1 MKSTQNNWEENK
13 YDEVAE
19 LIRLASDGK
28 VDIYPEKYERIKSFI
43 RSVEEKARIE
53 EQVKFVPMV
62 SKLQQELK
70 LEKTLS
76 KAVEKLNVECLAE
89 TTLSE
94 GENNCACGEQTTF
107 GDADVEIGGVCHRLK
122 KPCYVIASQKETHLK
137 PTVRSFITFCE
148 AHPDYRLF
156 QALQAWLKENGHH
169 VEYIYLQ
176 KPHGPLEDA
185 FYLDDI
191 K

>member
-1 MKSTQNNWEENK
+1 MKPS
-13 YDEVAE
+13 
-19 LIRLASDGK
+19 
-28 VDIYPEKYERIKSFI
+28 ERIGEI
-43 RSVEEKARIE
+43 
-53 EQVKFVPMV
+53 
-62 SKLQQELK
+62 SKKYAHWK
-70 LEKTLS
+70 LEDTTPDYTGI
-76 KAVEKLNVECLAE
+76 KAQAIIDYLDEQAE
-89 TTLSE
+89 TTISE

-107 GDADVEIGGVCHRLK
+107 GDADVEIGGVCHRVK

-148 AHPDYRLF
+148 AHPELRLF
-156 QALQAWLKENGHH
+156 QAIQAWLKENGQH

-185 FYLDDI
+185 FYLDNI